1 MSDIRGSRESTPIP
15 TGPDSPASPIPT
27 PVSAPA
33 NPRHYPTQESTS
45 PLLGYHNHRTSRR
58 MQGAQP
64 ATSEGLLNEAISRLN
79 IEDKTYEGHS
89 RHKSQDSTGALHERV
104 PHRAQSLDGI
114 HQQGLNQQQSE
125 YDGYDHGM
133 HGSSEYS
140 DTEWNQEESHE
151 EESHEDIARGEPQAC
166 LFVASLAAT
175 KTDVQLV
182 GSVTDHFKK
191 WGPLLNVKVLKDWM
205 QRPYSFVQFEHVED
219 AQRAMAEAQNTIID
233 GRHIRIEQARVNRT
247 LLILRF
253 NRTTTEKDIADVLGR
268 HGPLEDVSIFH
279 DLGPPR
285 NRRYAFAKFA
295 YRDDAIKAFVS
306 LRNDSRWTVEW
317 APNLSSQ
324 GQIEK
329 ESIFVGQLNPDV
341 VTETALRELF
351 MDYGEIQYIHL
362 IKRNKPGTN
371 RPTAFAFIEFDNEQ
385 AAKNAIDHE
394 ASTLFSNNSMFLGT
408 TIRVQYRETSEYR
421 QQRQNAAIQAA
432 RCLTMSSPA
441 GAPPVGALPP
451 MLPPH
456 YPDPGIGRPFY
467 YTAYYPYP
475 VSQGMPMAGSG
486 AVPQPRPGS
495 MYAQHNLA
503 SCGPTLPHKGSQGS
517 YYGLST
523 FSGASSH
530 QNASAEQ
537 YGIAGQDS
545 GSASYGYDYNTYMPP
560 AEGIY
565 YPHAVPAPIY
575 MYDQGPPMNH
585 IGQMAA
591 PPPVL
596 HTGHHLTSGAP
607 SASSMWY
614 MVSRSRGD
622 TQRRAAAQET
632 SKSTGHYRSPPPRGR
647 SSEEPSPPG
656 GPATDTQNQIRK
668 SA

>member
-1 MSDIRGSRESTPIP
+1 
-15 TGPDSPASPIPT
+15 
-27 PVSAPA
+27 
-33 NPRHYPTQESTS
+33 
-45 PLLGYHNHRTSRR
+45 
-58 MQGAQP
+58 MQDAQP

-79 IEDKTYEGHS
+79 IEDKAHDGHS
-89 RHKSQDSTGALHERV
+89 RHKSQDSIGTLHDRV
-104 PHRAQSLDGI
+104 PHRVQSLDNI
-114 HQQGLNQQQSE
+114 RQQGINQQQSE
-125 YDGYDHGM
+125 HDVYGRGM
-133 HGSSEYS
+133 HGSPEYS

-182 GSVTDHFKK
+182 ESVTDHFKE

-253 NRTTTEKDIADVLGR
+253 NRATTEKDIADVLGR
-268 HGPLEDVSIFH
+268 YGPLEDVSIFH

-306 LRNDSRWTVEW
+306 LRNDSRWAVEW
-317 APNLSSQ
+317 APNLSSRNQ
-324 GQIEK
+324 VEK
-329 ESIFVGQLNPDV
+329 ESIFIGQLNPDV
-341 VTETALRELF
+341 VTEAALRELF
-351 MDYGEIQYIHL
+351 MGYGEIQYIHL

-385 AAKNAIDHE
+385 AAKDAIDHE
-394 ASTLFSNNSMFLGT
+394 NNSMFLGT

-432 RCLTMSSPA
+432 RGLTMPSSA
-441 GAPPVGALPP
+441 GVSPVGASPP
-451 MLPPH
+451 ILTPH
-456 YPDPGIGRPFY
+456 YPDPSIGRPFY

-475 VSQGMPMAGSG
+475 VSQGMPMVGSG
-486 AVPQPRPGS
+486 AVPQPRSGS
-495 MYAQHNLA
+495 MYAQHNLTPR
-503 SCGPTLPHKGSQGS
+503 GPALSHKGSQGS

-523 FSGASSH
+523 FGGTPGH
-530 QNASAEQ
+530 QSASAEQ
-537 YGIAGQDS
+537 YGTVGQDS
-545 GSASYGYDYNTYMPP
+545 GSAPYGYDYNGYMPP
-560 AEGIY
+560 AEGVY
-565 YPHAVPAPIY
+565 YPHAVPAPMY
-575 MYDQGPPMNH
+575 MYDQGPIMNH
-585 IGQMAA
+585 VGQMVA

-596 HTGHHLTSGAP
+596 PAGPHLASGAP
-607 SASSMWY
+607 SASPMRY
-614 MVSRSRGD
+614 MASRSGGD
-622 TQRRAAAQET
+622 TQRRAAGQET
-632 SKSTGHYRSPPPRGR
+632 SKPTGHYRSSPSRGR
-647 SSEEPSPPG
+647 SSERPSPSG
-656 GPATDTQNQIRK
+656 GPAADTRNQVRK